1 MLKWTIAFIL
11 AASPQL
17 ANAQTAP
24 VETTKAAESKTF
36 YEMLFVVREVKDE
49 KVVNTRT
56 YSIIASTNTSARNS
70 SLRAGERVPYAS
82 DEGATTNW
90 QQVEVGVGIDCG
102 NLELV
107 GDRLSLRIAATVD
120 SIAPT
125 DDKNAR
131 RPVIRNNRWDS
142 LVIVPLKRPTIIF
155 SSDDPFSSQKM
166 QLQLTVTPL
175 R

>member
-11 AASPQL
+11 AASPHL
-17 ANAQTAP
+17 TKAQTAAP
-24 VETTKAAESKTF
+24 AETTKAAESKAF

-56 YSIIASTNTSARNS
+56 YSTIASTYGRGS
-70 SLRAGERVPYAS
+70 SLRAGEKVPYAS
-82 DEGATTNW
+82 GEGATTNW
-90 QQVEVGVGIDCG
+90 QMIDVGVGIDCG

-107 GDRLSLRIAATVD
+107 GDRLSLRVAATVD

-125 DDKNAR
+125 EDKNAR
-131 RPVIRNNRWDS
+131 RPVIRNNRWDG
-142 LVIVPLKRPTIIF
+142 LVIVPLKHPTIIF

-175 R
+175 H